1 MRHFF
6 GRKNQ
11 NEYLMKFKITT
22 KKIRKIHLVQ
32 TNMVVQQG
40 FREVLSRSVDKY
52 VCACVCDRLTFR
64 DFLQSAVP
72 YWN

>member
-52 VCACVCDRLTFR
+52 VCACVCDWKRLSLLSKIL
-64 DFLQSAVP
+64 LQI
-72 YWN
+72 NL